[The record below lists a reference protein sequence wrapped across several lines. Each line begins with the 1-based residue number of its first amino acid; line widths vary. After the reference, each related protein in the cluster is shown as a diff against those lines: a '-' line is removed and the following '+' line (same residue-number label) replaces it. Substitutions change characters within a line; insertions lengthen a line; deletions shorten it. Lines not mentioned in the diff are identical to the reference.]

1 MRPALVFVTM
11 LMWSLPAAAQETVA
25 LAIEGWQQQ
34 AGDDGIVT
42 YRCASEVCAKGSVVS
57 YKVQPHRNTIA
68 LQDFETHHRRLADQ
82 NAGTGRIRDVRL
94 AEPKERVIDGV
105 RILQINREVTWA
117 DKSVTFTIE
126 ARLMGPDKSFSLV
139 SDSPQRDWT
148 ANNFEGFLR
157 PLVDIAG
164 IKAP

>member
-34 AGDDGIVT
+34 TGDDGIVT